1 MPNNGPDFKLPRK
14 IDGLLA
20 ALSKIYAND
29 GETALQEIV
38 VNARVRINEAVS
50 VHSDWGREIYGH
62 AMYLVVPEPIY
73 LKIVKAKDKIQARIK
88 SDINNHHN
96 FQDEYV
102 DAVFLEFE
110 EVDDP
115 DWRKKSGRLLSGKRF
130 VLPEAEK
137 RIWGDSGYRLFLSHK
152 SEVKVEVAKL
162 KEDLAFFGITCFVA
176 HEDIKPTKEWQ
187 SEIENAL
194 DSMDA
199 LAALLIADFHNS
211 DWTDQEVGFA
221 LGRGVPIVPV
231 KLGQDP
237 CGFIGKSQ
245 ALPCTWETAAKEITK
260 ILVKQEKMMD
270 AYIQAVRQC
279 PSWDGGNKLAEILP
293 ALERITPQHEA
304 DLIDAFNINDEVS
317 GSFGFRGSKPHV
329 WGNGLVHHL
338 TRLTNKEYKY
348 TDAGLILVE

>member
-1 MPNNGPDFKLPRK
+1 MSNLGPDFKLPK
-14 IDGLLA
+14 KMESLLA
-20 ALSKIYAND
+20 ALSKIYATD
-29 GETALQEIV
+29 GETTLQEIII
-38 VNARVRINEAVS
+38 NAQIRIDVAR
-50 VHSDWGREIYGH
+50 SDQDNWGHEIYGH
-62 AMYLVVPEPIY
+62 ALYLVVPEPIY
-73 LKIVKAKDKIQARIK
+73 LRVVKAKDKIQTRIK
-88 SDINNHHN
+88 KDISNLHN
-96 FQDEYV
+96 LQYEYV

-110 EVDDP
+110 EVKDQ
-115 DWRKKSGRLLSGKRF
+115 DWRKKSGLLLSGKRF

-187 SEIENAL
+187 LEIENAL

-245 ALPCTWETAAKEITK
+245 ALSCTWETAAKEIAK
-260 ILVKQEKMMD
+260 ILVKQEKMVD
-270 AYIQAVRQC
+270 AYIQAVRLC
-279 PSWDGGNKLAEILP
+279 PSWDGGNKLAEIMP

-304 DLIDAFNINDEVS
+304 GLIDAFNINDEVS

-329 WGNGLVHHL
+329 WGDGLVHHL
-338 TRLTNKEYKY
+338 TRLTGKEYKY
-348 TDAGLILVE
+348 TEAGLILVE

>member
-1 MPNNGPDFKLPRK
+1 MSNQGPDFILPKK
-14 IDGLLA
+14 IEGCLA
-20 ALSKIYAND
+20 ALSKIYAAD
-29 GETALQEIV
+29 RETILQEIL
-38 VNARVRINEAVS
+38 VNAQVRIHEAWNVQ
-50 VHSDWGREIYGH
+50 DNWGDEAYGH
-62 AMYLVVPEPIY
+62 ALYLVIPESIY
-73 LKIVKAKDKIQARIK
+73 IGIVRAKDKIQTRINK
-88 SDINNHHN
+88 DINNLHN
-96 FQDEYV
+96 IKGEYV
-102 DAVFLEFE
+102 GAVFLEFE
-110 EVDDP
+110 DIKDQ
-115 DWRKKSGRLLSGKRF
+115 DWRKKSGLLMSGKRF

-152 SEVKVEVAKL
+152 SEVKAEVAKL
-162 KEDLAFFGITCFVA
+162 KEDLEFYGITCFVA

-187 SEIENAL
+187 VEIENAL

-199 LAALLIADFHNS
+199 LAAMLIADFHNS

-245 ALPCTWETAAKEITK
+245 ALSCTWETAAKEITK
-260 ILVKQEKMMD
+260 ILVKQEKMVD
-270 AYIQAVRQC
+270 VYVQSVRHC
-279 PSWDGGNKLAEILP
+279 PSFDSGNKLAEILP
-293 ALERITPQHEA
+293 ALDRITPKHEA
-304 DLIDAFNINDEVS
+304 DLIDAFNINEEVS

-348 TDAGLILVE
+348 TESGLILVE